1 MADIRLIDNTFD
13 YALLKDASCAFG
25 VFDGVHRGHR
35 FLIEKA
41 RAAAQESTT
50 RSVILTFDCDPDELF
65 CGSHLKKLMSNSE
78 RLDALSQCDVNL
90 VAVLPFTREFSML
103 EPFEFLDSTFGNIPP
118 AQLHVGS
125 DFRFGHQAKGSVHD
139 LKAWGRRVGVSV
151 DIHQLELV
159 DGYPVTSTRIRELLS
174 KGYIEKANC
183 LLGRPYS
190 LLGVVEHGRGEGA
203 HFGFRTANIAVEKQ
217 RQVLADGVYAA
228 WVYVG
233 DTRYKA
239 AVNVGIP
246 ATFADRST
254 ATCEPHLLD
263 FDGNLYGCAIR
274 IEFLYYLRPMRVFSD
289 AKELAITVQADIC
302 KSRELLS

>member
-41 RAAAQESTT
+41 CAAARKDKT

-65 CGSHLKKLMSNSE
+65 SSAHFKKLMSNSE
-78 RLDALSQCDVNL
+78 RLDVLSKCGADL
-90 VAVLPFTREFSML
+90 VAVLPFTHEFSML
-103 EPFEFLDSTFGNIPP
+103 EPFEFLDSTFGNTPP
-118 AQLHVGS
+118 AQIHVGS
-125 DFRFGHQAKGSVHD
+125 DFRFGYQARGSVRE
-139 LKAWGRRVGVSV
+139 LAVWGSRLGVSAN
-151 DIHQLELV
+151 IHQLELV
-159 DGYPVTSTRIRELLS
+159 GGCPITSTRIRELLS
-174 KGYIEKANC
+174 KGYIEEANG
-183 LLGRPYS
+183 LLGYPYS
-190 LLGVVEHGRGEGA
+190 LSGVVEHGRGKGA
-203 HFGFRTANIAVEKQ
+203 HLGFRTANIALEKQ

-246 ATFADRST
+246 ATFADQST
-254 ATCEPHLLD
+254 AACEPHLLD
-263 FDGNLYGCAIR
+263 FNGNLYGCIIR
-274 IEFLYYLRPMRVFSD
+274 IEFIYYLRPMRIF
-289 AKELAITVQADIC
+289 ANTKELTATVQADIC